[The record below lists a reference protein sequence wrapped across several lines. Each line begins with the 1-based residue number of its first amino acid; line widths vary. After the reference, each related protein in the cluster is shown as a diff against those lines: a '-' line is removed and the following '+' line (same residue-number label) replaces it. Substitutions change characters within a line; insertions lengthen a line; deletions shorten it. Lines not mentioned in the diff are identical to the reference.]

1 MLNTHSSV
9 NCLING
15 QVEGTDRFAGLNCV
29 QRMFIFMV
37 GTNLVY
43 DVVWFRNVCII
54 LAFVIDYW
62 SVIFASSFI
71 YQSWS

>member
-9 NCLING
+9 NCLNNG

-29 QRMFIFMV
+29 QQRMFIFMV

-43 DVVWFRNVCII
+43 DVVG
-54 LAFVIDYW
+54 LHH
-62 SVIFASSFI
+62 SSLC
-71 YQSWS
+71 Y